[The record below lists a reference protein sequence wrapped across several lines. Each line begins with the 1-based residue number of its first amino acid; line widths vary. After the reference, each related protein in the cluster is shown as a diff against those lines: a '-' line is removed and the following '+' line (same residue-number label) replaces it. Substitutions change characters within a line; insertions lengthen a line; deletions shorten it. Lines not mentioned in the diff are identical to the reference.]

1 MAHSLSNLVNNLS
14 ERIQLSLN
22 TNRKDDKKCVIS
34 KSNISIV
41 TIFFNA
47 HTLKIIRMRIRN
59 RIRMFMV

>member
-14 ERIQLSLN
+14 ERIQLSPN
-22 TNRKDDKKCVIS
+22 TNRKDDKKYEIS

-47 HTLKIIRMRIRN
+47 HTLKIMK
-59 RIRMFMV
+59 